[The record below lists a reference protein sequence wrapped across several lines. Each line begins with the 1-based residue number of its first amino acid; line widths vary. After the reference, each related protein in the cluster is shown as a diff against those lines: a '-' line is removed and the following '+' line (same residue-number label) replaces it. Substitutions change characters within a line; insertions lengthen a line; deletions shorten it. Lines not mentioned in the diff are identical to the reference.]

1 MTKVTVMWAL
11 LLALN
16 ASSSVFAAGNEAA
29 GKTVYMKHCATCH
42 AADGNGKEA
51 VAKMM
56 KATIPPLSSKDVQ
69 ALSDDEI
76 RKGIT
81 DGKNKMKPVKD
92 ISAGDITNVIAFVRS
107 FAKK

>member
-1 MTKVTVMWAL
+1 MTKVTVFWAVL
-11 LLALN
+11 FVLSG
-16 ASSSVFAAGNEAA
+16 SSSVFAAGNEGA
-29 GKTVYMKHCATCH
+29 GKAVYMKHCATCH

-56 KATIPPLSSKDVQ
+56 KTTIPPLSSPEVQ

-92 ISAGDITNVIAFVRS
+92 MSAGDITNVIAFVRS